1 MNYKILSI
9 LFLSLILFQCKKI
22 ETKTTVAPIKNEIK
36 YAEGFSIQTFS
47 TYKKLTIHRAYIGDS
62 KQSEYYLFSKNK
74 PIPDSLSHKKIIRIP
89 LEKIVVTNTS
99 HIPMI
104 EAIGVENTLIG
115 FPNTQYISSPITRS
129 LISNGKIKDLG
140 NEQAVNIEILLD
152 IKPDVMIG
160 FGVDK
165 PSKMYEQIENMGI
178 SVLMNSDWMEETSL
192 GRAEWIKFFGA
203 LYDRDSIANNY
214 FKGIETTY
222 LALITK
228 ASYTKS
234 KPSIL
239 VGSLFQNVWYAA
251 AGENFLAQM
260 IRDAGGNYLW
270 KETKGNGSLALSI
283 ESVLDKA
290 KNADIW
296 IAPGNYESTNSLFEA
311 NSIYKEFKPFHTKS
325 IYSYAHLK
333 GKTGGIIYFESSPL
347 HPDWVLE
354 DLIQIFHPDLKL
366 ERDLHFFKKIE

>member
-1 MNYKILSI
+1 
-9 LFLSLILFQCKKI
+9 
-22 ETKTTVAPIKNEIK
+22 
-36 YAEGFSIQTFS
+36 
-47 TYKKLTIHRAYIGDS
+47 
-62 KQSEYYLFSKNK
+62 
-74 PIPDSLSHKKIIRIP
+74 
-89 LEKIVVTNTS
+89 
-99 HIPMI
+99 
-104 EAIGVENTLIG
+104 
-115 FPNTQYISSPITRS
+115 
-129 LISNGKIKDLG
+129 
-140 NEQAVNIEILLD
+140 
-152 IKPDVMIG
+152 
-160 FGVDK
+160 
-165 PSKMYEQIENMGI
+165 
-178 SVLMNSDWMEETSL
+178 L